1 MRRNFWSNLSTVDE
15 ELRSGAVQ
23 MKGSFLQDFITDEM
37 EEEFVAVNSNV
48 CLEEG
53 RAEIIV
59 PRSSSNPPKDLKFE
73 IF

>member
-1 MRRNFWSNLSTVDE
+1 
-15 ELRSGAVQ
+15 

-48 CLEEG
+48 CLEDG

-59 PRSSSNPPKDLKFE
+59 PRSSSKPPKDLKYR